1 MKIKDTFLRIA
12 LIPMLGGMMCAC
24 SDAKQE
30 LAIPTPLPEGGVT
43 IDAPAVSMP
52 MGEGNQVMTRGSF
65 YDGAKGGV
73 YFNWKVDDV
82 VGIVPVTG
90 DEAQQMEYVC
100 RSVTTEVENSQ
111 DGVSRGFFKQE
122 DANFAWTSSQE
133 YRAYYPYTSAA
144 TDATAITLDYKG
156 QQQTGK
162 PDMENYFN
170 GDKANYY
177 ATEKTASA
185 HLSGKTFL
193 LSDVTS
199 TTGSTLGFK
208 MRHIGGVVRFYLAL
222 PSAMKASI
230 QEIRLVATKAVFHE
244 QATLNMQTGETS
256 PAGEATNNLLLNVS
270 DVNLPGTTYGNYLV
284 AYMMAYPVAL
294 TQDAVLGA
302 TGKLYIYVKGK
313 NSSDED
319 VYFRSGAVTKKDI
332 AAGQLTQFAV
342 KPAAENDPVEVQPIT
357 VQEWQEGLILSNG
370 EEGTGTGNW

>member
-73 YFNWKVDDV
+73 YFNWEVNDV
-82 VGIVPVTG
+82 VGIVPVTDG
-90 DEAQQMEYVC
+90 YAQQMEYVC
-100 RSVTTEVENSQ
+100 KSVTTEVENSQ

-122 DANFAWTSSQE
+122 DANFAWTSKE
-133 YRAYYPYTSAA
+133 YRAYYPYAPAA
-144 TDATAITLDYKG
+144 TDATAITLDYTG

-177 ATEKTASA
+177 ATEKTASE
-185 HLSGKTFL
+185 HLSQKTFL
-193 LSDVTS
+193 LSEVTQVNDDNI
-199 TTGSTLGFK
+199 LPFK
-208 MRHIGGVVRFYLAL
+208 MHHLGGIVRFYLAL
-222 PSAMKASI
+222 PATIDASVT
-230 QEIRLVATKAVFHE
+230 EVRLVATKAVFHE
-244 QATLNMQTGETS
+244 HATLNAQTGATTPEGEPTS
-256 PAGEATNNLLLNVS
+256 SIVLNVTGAS
-270 DVNLPGTTYGNYLV
+270 LSGNAYGHYFV
-284 AYMMAYPVAL
+284 GYMMAYPVAL
-294 TQDAVLGA
+294 TQDAVLGT

-357 VQEWQEGLILSNG
+357 VQEWQEGLTLSNG
-370 EEGTGTGNW
+370 EGTGTENW